1 MYFTQDDLKKGIY
14 PEVLQVIARVPEN
27 MDQAIEEAILE
38 IASFLKARYDMTTEF
53 LNTGNNRNMLVVKLI
68 RDIALYNCY
77 NISNPVNMPE
87 SRVLLYQQTIKY
99 MRDIQSE
106 RADIPGLI
114 RLDAKTGSNYVAF
127 GGNLKRPNHY

>member
-1 MYFTQDDLKKGIY
+1 
-14 PEVLQVIARVPEN
+14 
-27 MDQAIEEAILE
+27 
-38 IASFLKARYDMTTEF
+38 
-53 LNTGNNRNMLVVKLI
+53 MLVVKLI

>member
-38 IASFLKARYDMTTEF
+38 VASFLKARYDMTTEF